1 MTNKSPPSKNRP
13 PPAPSSPAPPATARV
28 SLAGETVDISYVS
41 DPKIGHGSFRL
52 SNAGDTAVSVG
63 VVAAW
68 LELGSQRKPLDQFTV
83 FDLAKEHMVDPK
95 HFEVGATA
103 SLGFLLGFPTMAYEP
118 GFGESAAVGVTLS
131 AGGAEVTARSPLR
144 FVRRMPRKP

>member
-1 MTNKSPPSKNRP
+1 MTNKSPPSKNQP
-13 PPAPSSPAPPATARV
+13 PSSPAPPATAPV
-28 SLAGETVDISYVS
+28 SLAGETVEISYVS

-52 SNAGDTAVSVG
+52 SNARDTAVSAG

-95 HFEVGATA
+95 HFEVGAKA

-144 FVRRMPRKP
+144 FVRRMPRTP

>member
-1 MTNKSPPSKNRP
+1 MLVCGCHEEVMTNKSPPSKNQ
-13 PPAPSSPAPPATARV
+13 PPAPPV

-52 SNAGDTAVSVG
+52 SNAGDAAVSAG

-68 LELGSQRKPLDQFTV
+68 LELGNQRKPLDQFTV

-95 HFEVGATA
+95 HFEVGAKA
-103 SLGFLLGFPTMAYEP
+103 RLGFLLGFPTLAYEP

-131 AGGAEVTARSPLR
+131 AGGAEVTALSPLR